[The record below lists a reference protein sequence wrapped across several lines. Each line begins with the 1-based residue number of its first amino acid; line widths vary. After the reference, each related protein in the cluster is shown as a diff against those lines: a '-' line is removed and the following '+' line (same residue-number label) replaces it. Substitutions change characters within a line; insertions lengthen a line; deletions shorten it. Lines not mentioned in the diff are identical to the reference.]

1 MLPLNLFICDI
12 IFRKSQTSDKRI
24 VLSVTARET
33 FSRTRAASTYTFDL
47 FSGIRSKRDFK
58 KSLLFPKTLTSWF
71 QVFRF
76 KIGFWENNFETNLG
90 DSGMV
95 TDDEMHNTKCSLRN
109 VSKIMLK

>member
-71 QVFRF
+71 QVFRL
-76 KIGFWENNFETNLG
+76 KSGF
-90 DSGMV
+90 
-95 TDDEMHNTKCSLRN
+95 
-109 VSKIMLK
+109 